1 MEVHVDSVQQL
12 CVQICQQVLRH
23 CDVLVASVVGVGGGC
38 LHLAGLLVRVV
49 LLEGLLADLDA
60 GRVKRRI
67 LILDGA
73 NQHDVLE
80 PLEAGQRSKAV
91 KACLLIEALIAH
103 AELHEA
109 AGVAPLLEEPHA
121 GVEQLILVVHVAQV
135 RRPQAD
141 IGEELGSVLSE
152 VG

>member
-38 LHLAGLLVRVV
+38 QHLAGLLVRVV
-49 LLEGLLADLDA
+49 LLEGLLANLDA

-80 PLEAGQRSKAV
+80 PFEAG
-91 KACLLIEALIAH
+91 
-103 AELHEA
+103 
-109 AGVAPLLEEPHA
+109 
-121 GVEQLILVVHVAQV
+121 
-135 RRPQAD
+135 
-141 IGEELGSVLSE
+141 
-152 VG
+152 